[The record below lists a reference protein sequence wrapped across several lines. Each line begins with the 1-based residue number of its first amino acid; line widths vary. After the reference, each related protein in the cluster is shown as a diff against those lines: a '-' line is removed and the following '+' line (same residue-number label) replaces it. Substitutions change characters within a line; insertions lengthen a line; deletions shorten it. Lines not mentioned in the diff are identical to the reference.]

1 MKTLFLLLLLPF
13 GAFSQQV
20 ENFGKFKSAEG
31 ASISGTSLAKGYEKQ
46 LEVNNLKGTPAGNN
60 TTLRFEIPT
69 SPATAHFR
77 NALNAGKKLPNGEIA
92 VTIPGER
99 RTLDHRIIMQDIEVI
114 RCSDENG
121 NTQLEIKAGKIGW
134 VYYTTD
140 RRGKAMISSKAGW
153 DVAANDTWTD
163 F

>member
-1 MKTLFLLLLLPF
+1 MKSLFILLLLPF
-13 GAFSQQV
+13 AAFSQQV

-31 ASISGTSLAKGYEKQ
+31 VQISGTSLAKGYEKQ

-69 SPATAHFR
+69 SPATAQFR
-77 NALNAGKKLPNGEIA
+77 NALNSGKKLPTGEII
-92 VTIPGER
+92 VTVPGER
-99 RTLDHRIIMQDIEVI
+99 RTLDHRIIMQDIEVVQ
-114 RCSDENG
+114 CSDGNG
-121 NTQLEIKAGKIGW
+121 NTQLELKAGRIGW

-140 RRGKAMISSKAGW
+140 KRGKSKVSSKAGW
-153 DVAANDTWTD
+153 DLAANDTWTD

>member
-1 MKTLFLLLLLPF
+1 MKSLFLLLFLPF
-13 GAFSQQV
+13 AAFSQQV

-31 ASISGTSLAKGYEKQ
+31 AVISGTSLAKGYEKQ

-77 NALNAGKKLPNGEIA
+77 NALNSGKKLPNGEIV
-92 VTIPGER
+92 VTVPGER
-99 RTLDHRIIMQDIEVI
+99 RALDHKIIMQDIEVVQ
-114 RCSDENG
+114 CSDGNG
-121 NTQLEIKAGKIGW
+121 TTALELKAVKIGW

-140 RRGKAMISSKAGW
+140 KRGKAKISSKAGW
-153 DVAANDTWTD
+153 DLAANDTWTD